1 MEILILEKLIPK
13 ECLGMRYDAT
23 LAKLFPDYSR
33 AQLLKWL
40 KLDYILLD
48 GKSVKPTYKVKGIE
62 LVRLECPKEIK
73 THTLPQDIP
82 IDIKYEDDY
91 LLILNK
97 PANLVVHP
105 GAGNPDGT
113 LVNALLHYNIG
124 LESLPRAG
132 IVHRL
137 DKDTTGL
144 MIVAKTLESYLALTN
159 LMQERKVSRHYQAIV
174 YGEVENNQ
182 TIETFMGRHPTN
194 RTKMAVL
201 GSGKAAV
208 THINVLAHYD
218 YITHLNVKLETG
230 RTHQIRV
237 HLTHIGHP
245 LIGDPTYQH
254 KNTQKITQAQ
264 LNHTFDDIQRQALHA
279 YKLEFIHP
287 MTQKPILLTQPLP
300 DDLLALLEKIKELSP
315 NDHNAELESF

>member
-144 MIVAKTLESYLALTN
+144 MIVAKTLES
-159 LMQERKVSRHYQAIV
+159 S
-174 YGEVENNQ
+174 
-182 TIETFMGRHPTN
+182 
-194 RTKMAVL
+194 
-201 GSGKAAV
+201 
-208 THINVLAHYD
+208 
-218 YITHLNVKLETG
+218 
-230 RTHQIRV
+230 
-237 HLTHIGHP
+237 
-245 LIGDPTYQH
+245 
-254 KNTQKITQAQ
+254 
-264 LNHTFDDIQRQALHA
+264 LHSK
-279 YKLEFIHP
+279 Y
-287 MTQKPILLTQPLP
+287 
-300 DDLLALLEKIKELSP
+300 EKI
-315 NDHNAELESF
+315 HNNGEWYDVNEEIIEKVDKFLIEQQSIFKTDKSKLDKKQLKIANL